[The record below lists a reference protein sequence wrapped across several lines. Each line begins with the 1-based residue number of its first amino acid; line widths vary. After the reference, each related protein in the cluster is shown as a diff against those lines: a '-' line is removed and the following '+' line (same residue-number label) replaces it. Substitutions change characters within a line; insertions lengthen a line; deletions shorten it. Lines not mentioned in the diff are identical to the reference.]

1 MPGSSRGTVSDIF
14 FPTLNLFRFA
24 NTITGQFNGH
34 THEDEFHVYYSQK
47 HPRRAVGAAFNGA
60 SVTPFVDVN
69 PSFKY
74 YYVDP
79 ETFVS
84 DLVLSGLSLICLS
97 VFARLRRVDF
107 QSYFG
112 QLPPVPTTQLVQI
125 VQFRRYLRLCKLT
138 PVGSRQ
144 SGAQDGQKPLPHR
157 QVLHVNCP
165 HFSLNFL

>member
-1 MPGSSRGTVSDIF
+1 MPGSSRGTVSNFF
-14 FPTLNLFRFA
+14 FPKLNLFRFA

-60 SVTPFVDVN
+60 SVTPFVNVN

-84 DLVLSGLSLICLS
+84 DLVLSVESHLSLS
-97 VFARLRRVDF
+97 
-107 QSYFG
+107 
-112 QLPPVPTTQLVQI
+112 
-125 VQFRRYLRLCKLT
+125 LC
-138 PVGSRQ
+138 
-144 SGAQDGQKPLPHR
+144 
-157 QVLHVNCP
+157 
-165 HFSLNFL
+165 

>member
-1 MPGSSRGTVSDIF
+1 
-14 FPTLNLFRFA
+14 LFRFA

-60 SVTPFVDVN
+60 SVTPFVNVN

-84 DLVLSGLSLICLS
+84 DLVLSVRISSVSQSLLDYDEWTFNLTLANSHQSQPLNWYKLYSFVDTYGSANLLPSEVDKVVHRMAKNHSLI
-97 VFARLRRVDF
+97 DK
-107 QSYFG
+107 YFM
-112 QLPPVPTTQLVQI
+112 
-125 VQFRRYLRLCKLT
+125 
-138 PVGSRQ
+138 
-144 SGAQDGQKPLPHR
+144 
-157 QVLHVNCP
+157 
-165 HFSLNFL
+165 